1 MVGTARS
8 SGLAALAI
16 CESILL
22 SLRENGILSAMEIE
36 DSLSDAVKTLQKK
49 GIANNDDDALM
60 ASELVA
66 NIRDGKDGLRD

>member
-1 MVGTARS
+1 
-8 SGLAALAI
+8 
-16 CESILL
+16 
-22 SLRENGILSAMEIE
+22 MEIE

-49 GIANNDDDALM
+49 GIANNDDEALM